1 MRAVENDSPKQTHYK
16 LTLEEEKS
24 QRYTQNITC
33 EFRSHSIDHH
43 QREKK
48 K

>member
-1 MRAVENDSPKQTHYK
+1 MRAIENDSPKQIHYK

-24 QRYTQNITC
+24 QRHTQNITR

-43 QREKK
+43 HRGEKK
-48 K
+48 